1 MLYWLLTRLAFAQVF
16 PVSDSSR
23 TSTHRNAANPSQSLT
38 GRTSWMSFQSQ
49 GAPLTPSRYS
59 RTFDLPTSIKPNA

>member
-1 MLYWLLTRLAFAQVF
+1 
-16 PVSDSSR
+16 
-23 TSTHRNAANPSQSLT
+23 LT

-59 RTFDLPTSIKPNA
+59 RTFDLPTSIKPNELGDVSGEWLKGWQDTA